1 MRIRYNLVMWLSV
14 LAALS
19 LGCAFAQEPRKT
31 EVLARYP
38 CDPELFIQGLES
50 VDKRLIVSSGLYGQ
64 SLIGE
69 LDLSN
74 GKLMNTRILDDHL
87 FAEGLTAAG
96 AGIWQITWR
105 EGVALLRDR
114 RSLKE
119 LKRIAYD
126 GEGWGLCHDG
136 RQLYMS
142 DGSASLTIRD
152 PDTFE
157 ALGKLPVRWQGRTAV
172 RLNELEYAEGFIY
185 ANIWLE
191 DTVLKIDPANG
202 EAVKAYDLS
211 ALRRL
216 ALADVMTPDPD
227 AVLNGIAHVREDIF
241 YIGGKRWPLIFLVR
255 LP

>member
-1 MRIRYNLVMWLSV
+1 MRIRCKLMMWLSV

-19 LGCAFAQEPRKT
+19 YGGAYAQEPLQAQ
-31 EVLARYP
+31 VLSRYP

-50 VDKRLIVSSGLYGQ
+50 VDSRLIVSSGLYGR

-69 LDLSN
+69 LDLSS
-74 GKLMNTRILDDHL
+74 GKLINTRALDDDL

-96 AGIWQITWR
+96 SGIWQITWR
-105 EGVALLRDR
+105 EGTALLRDR
-114 RSLKE
+114 QSLRE
-119 LKRIAYD
+119 LRRVAYD

-157 ALGKLPVRWQGRTAV
+157 ALGRLDVRWQGRTAF
-172 RLNELEYAEGFIY
+172 RLNELEYVEGFIY

-191 DTVLKIDPANG
+191 DTILKIDPANG
-202 EAVKAYDLS
+202 GAVKAYDLS
-211 ALRRL
+211 ALRAL
-216 ALADVMTPDPD
+216 ALADAAMPDPD
-227 AVLNGIAHVREDIF
+227 AVLNGIAHVRKDEF
-241 YIGGKRWPLIFLVR
+241 YIGGKRWPQLFLVR

>member
-1 MRIRYNLVMWLSV
+1 MRTRCNLMIWLSV

-19 LGCAFAQEPRKT
+19 LGCALAQEPYQA

-38 CDPELFIQGLES
+38 CDPELFVQGLEL
-50 VDKRLIVSSGLYGQ
+50 VDKRLIVSSGLYGR

-69 LDLSN
+69 LDLSS
-74 GKLMNTRILDDHL
+74 GKLMNTRPLDDHL

-105 EGVALLRDR
+105 EGIALLRDR
-114 RSLKE
+114 QSLKE
-119 LKRIAYD
+119 LRRIAYD

-136 RQLYMS
+136 KQLYMS
-142 DGSASLTIRD
+142 DGSASLTMRD

-157 ALGKLPVRWQGRTAV
+157 ALGKLDVCLPGRTAV

-191 DTVLKIDPANG
+191 DTIVKIDPANG
-202 EAVKAYDLS
+202 GAVTAYDLS

-216 ALADVMTPDPD
+216 ALADTVTPDPD

-241 YIGGKRWPLIFLVR
+241 YIGGKRWPMIFLVR